1 MRTANQKNRVAITH
15 YYFDDNEQKVKFAIF
30 PLKDSD
36 LAYFKKEDNPRLG
49 LLPFYRSYDLER
61 KVGEYTKRDVPH
73 LRNLAVENGATHLI
87 VLEPYDESI
96 RAHRKI
102 VDEEL
107 NPTTQKMDERVR
119 IGIIFE
125 GSPNKYFYPMG
136 YTQEQVFSN
145 LLTERFYRLV
155 MGFKPMRP
163 FDPEPKEEF
172 VQDFLKTGRFYTGIL
187 DDKPV
192 FDYLYVANRGG
203 SVELYDRDGDMTLL
217 NPTRTASS
225 VRVASRYLRR

>member
-15 YYFDDNEQKVKFAIF
+15 YYSDKGQQVASFSIF
-30 PLKDSD
+30 PLKDTD
-36 LAYFKKEDNPRLG
+36 LDYLRDKDVTRTGFLQ
-49 LLPFYRSYDLER
+49 FYNRYALDR
-61 KVGEYTKRDVPH
+61 KVGEYTKRDIPR
-73 LRNLAVENGATHLI
+73 LRKLAVENGATHLI
-87 VLEPYDESI
+87 VLEPYDESLG
-96 RAHRKI
+96 AHRKI

-107 NPTTQKMDERVR
+107 SPTSQKEGERVR
-119 IGIIFE
+119 IGIVFE
-125 GSPNKYFYPMG
+125 GSPNRYFYPMG

-155 MGFKPMRP
+155 MGLEPMRP
-163 FDPEPKEEF
+163 FDPEPKEKF
-172 VQDFLKTGRFYTGIL
+172 VKSFERTGRFYTGIL

-192 FDYLYVANRGG
+192 FDYLYVANRDG

-225 VRVASRYLRR
+225 FRVASRYLSR